1 MIRAERREL
10 LSDPQLGPVPQPGEV
25 LRQRGLG
32 SGEHA
37 AEGRLEA
44 GTLGVLVVH
53 RTALVLERRDGR
65 RPLVGHDDRVPV
77 VEHRGHDRDRG
88 QDPGHRD
95 VPVEEA
101 ELGGAQQLR
110 IDLPLGPHHRQPG
123 DRGRLLD
130 RREPVGRPADHE
142 QRGIGQPPDPL
153 HHHDRVDPA
162 AERDERALA
171 DGGLPRA
178 RSMAAGATRFDT
190 EGGEVQV
197 VAVGE
202 LAEALQVELAEEGQL
217 GAAQRGR
224 AKVDDR
230 RRRGLVIGHPGQQ
243 EHQASGRPGR
253 FGVPPRAGRQRDAFG
268 ELPPVQRVPAAQ
280 HPPLRVRGPRP
291 VPEHPPASQWVR
303 HPTGKRHYGVTSIGC
318 WRRATRA
325 RRPHG
330 RAARSLKK

>member
-1 MIRAERREL
+1 MIRTERREL

-25 LRQRGLG
+25 LRQRGRD
-32 SGEHA
+32 SGEHV

-44 GTLGVLVVH
+44 GALGVLVVH

-77 VEHRGHDRDRG
+77 FEHRGQDRDRG

-95 VPVEEA
+95 VPVAEA

-130 RREPVGRPADHE
+130 RREPVGRPAHHE

-171 DGGLPRA
+171 SGWLPRA
-178 RSMAAGATRFDT
+178 RSVVASAARLDT

-217 GAAQRGR
+217 GTAQRGR
-224 AKVDDR
+224 AEVDDR
-230 RRRGLVIGHPGQQ
+230 RRRGLVVGHAGQQ
-243 EHQASGRPGR
+243 EHQARGRPGR
-253 FGVPPRAGRQRDAFG
+253 FGVPPRAGRQRDALG
-268 ELPPVQRVPAAQ
+268 ELAPVQRVPAAQ
-280 HPPLRVRGPRP
+280 HPALRVHGE
-291 VPEHPPASQWVR
+291 VLVAEHAAASQWLGLRTQER
-303 HPTGKRHYGVTSIGC
+303 HL
-318 WRRATRA
+318 A
-325 RRPHG
+325 
-330 RAARSLKK
+330 